1 MKLISARSLKPAI
14 LFDFASNVLLS
25 SLTVL
30 PVSSSARIIVENKWQ
45 RILCFFQRIEFSMF
59 LGYLV
64 INWKVCTSV
73 LFNRISNRLKKR
85 LSMYPLSFRN
95 LPLSHPSTPW
105 NFRDPLV
112 GGGYGYFLEPQI
124 TNMIHFEKKTNILYW
139 QLQHLSIVEMASL
152 PVEVRSVYL
161 IVGGVMTM
169 TTAEINQMKSDA
181 VSALEWFLYRF
192 TGLT

>member
-1 MKLISARSLKPAI
+1 MKLISAQSLKTAI
-14 LFDFASNVLLS
+14 LFDFASNILLS
-25 SLTVL
+25 SLAVL
-30 PVSSSARIIVENKWQ
+30 PVSSSARIKVENKWQ
-45 RILCFFQRIEFSMF
+45 GILRFFQRIEFSMF

-64 INWKVCTSV
+64 INWKSTYQCLIQSHFKPSGKKK
-73 LFNRISNRLKKR
+73 LF
-85 LSMYPLSFRN
+85 MYPLPFRN

-105 NFRDPLV
+105 NFCDPLV
-112 GGGYGYFLEPQI
+112 GGYGYFLEPQI
-124 TNMIHFEKKTNILYW
+124 TNMIHFEKKINILYW

-169 TTAEINQMKSDA
+169 MTAEINQMKSDA
-181 VSALEWFLYRF
+181 VSTLEWFLHRF